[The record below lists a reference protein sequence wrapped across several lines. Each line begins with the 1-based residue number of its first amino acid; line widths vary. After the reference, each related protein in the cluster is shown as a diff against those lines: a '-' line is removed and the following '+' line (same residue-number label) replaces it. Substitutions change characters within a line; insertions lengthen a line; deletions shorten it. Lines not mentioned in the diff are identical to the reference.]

1 MADKQATVYIV
12 DQGQSMGEKH
22 NGRDET
28 DLDYGMQYIWD
39 KITTTLLA
47 NRVTFTVGVVG
58 LRTDKTDNPLKG
70 EDSYENISIMQS
82 ICTMKMAHL
91 MELREQIRVN
101 ETEAG
106 DAISAIVIAIDMIA
120 KFTKKL
126 KYIRKIVLMTNARG
140 PMDTDDIEE
149 VAKKLNEDNIEL
161 VVV

>member
-22 NGRDET
+22 SGRDVT
-28 DLDYGMQYIWD
+28 DLDYGMRYIWD
-39 KITTTLLA
+39 KITTTMLA
-47 NRVTFTVGVVG
+47 DRVTFTVGVVG

-70 EDSYENISIMQS
+70 EDSYENISIMQP
-82 ICTMKMAHL
+82 ICTMKMPH
-91 MELREQIRVN
+91 LRELQEHIRVN

-106 DAISAIVIAIDMIA
+106 DAISAIAIAIDMIS

-126 KYIRKIVLMTNARG
+126 KYIRKVVLMTNARG